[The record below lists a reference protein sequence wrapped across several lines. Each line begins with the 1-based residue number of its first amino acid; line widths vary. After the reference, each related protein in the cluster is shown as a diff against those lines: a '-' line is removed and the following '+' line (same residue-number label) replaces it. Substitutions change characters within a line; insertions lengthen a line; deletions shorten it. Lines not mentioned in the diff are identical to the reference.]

1 MPWETDQKTV
11 LLLER
16 TLTWWYL
23 VTVFYSEGHKTLE
36 GHQISTC
43 DLESFIHNVDVVFCS
58 DRLHGCIFQSS
69 NVRIFQWNHTAE
81 RITQVREKHHFSSM
95 SCTVVYVQARLGICI
110 SQMPIPQPMEWKLSE
125 LWIWSCGK
133 VLIMR
138 WKTSAVIKIKK
149 KKKTPWNWYL
159 SRDSYNRIKKW
170 KI

>member
-23 VTVFYSEGHKTLE
+23 VTVFYSEGHNTLE
-36 GHQISTC
+36 GHQISTH
-43 DLESFIHNVDVVFCS
+43 DLESFIHDVDVVFCS

-69 NVRIFQWNHTAE
+69 NLRIFQWNHTAE
-81 RITQVREKHHFSSM
+81 RITQVREKYHFSSM
-95 SCTVVYVQARLGICI
+95 SCIVVSVQARLGICI
-110 SQMPIPQPMEWKLSE
+110 SQMPIPQPVEWKKLSE
-125 LWIWSCGK
+125 LSTWRCRK

-138 WKTSAVIKIKK
+138 WKISTVIKIKFK
-149 KKKTPWNWYL
+149 KKPWNWCL
-159 SRDSYNRIKKW
+159 SRDSYHRIKKW